1 MVKHVDKPCRMDG
14 AWILLCT
21 LKCDRILFF
30 FFLETYKQHSATSV
44 DTTCIMC
51 KTMFGKNA

>member
-1 MVKHVDKPCRMDG
+1 MVKHVDKPCSVDG

-30 FFLETYKQHSATSV
+30 FFGNV
-44 DTTCIMC
+44 
-51 KTMFGKNA
+51 